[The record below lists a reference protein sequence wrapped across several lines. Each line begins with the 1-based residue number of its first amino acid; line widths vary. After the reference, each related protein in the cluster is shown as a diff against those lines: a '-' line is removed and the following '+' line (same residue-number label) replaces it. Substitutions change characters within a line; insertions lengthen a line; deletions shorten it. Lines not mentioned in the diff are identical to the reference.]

1 MLFRS
6 VEAADG
12 TPVPLRASQ
21 NAKGKDLSGA
31 VIVGF
36 LFLTI
41 LAGFVKGK
49 EVIIPPNTLIT
60 AYVDHDTVIGK
71 PLAPRS
77 EGIKS
82 DEIEKVRIIAPEEGG
97 RFRAGEVITIV
108 CEAFPAGE
116 VKSVAVLID
125 GEVYVEQQTTEEVM
139 WDTRGL
145 AAGQYVVEVEV
156 TFVSGTKVKSPGVSI
171 MLR

>member
-6 VEAADG
+6 
-12 TPVPLRASQ
+12 
-21 NAKGKDLSGA
+21 
-31 VIVGF
+31 
-36 LFLTI
+36 
-41 LAGFVKGK
+41 
-49 EVIIPPNTLIT
+49 
-60 AYVDHDTVIGK
+60 
-71 PLAPRS
+71 
-77 EGIKS
+77 
-82 DEIEKVRIIAPEEGG
+82 
-97 RFRAGEVITIV
+97 
-108 CEAFPAGE
+108 AFPAGE

-125 GEVYVEQQTTEEVM
+125 GEVYAERQTTEEVM